1 MARSALPP
9 SPMRESIATLADPS
23 PRVSQLLEERMELVE
38 DLWET
43 VLRSECP
50 PEQAERLL
58 RLKRLSTSEAQENG
72 AQGTAPQSDTEAIV
86 QLIREMDLAEAIA
99 AARAFSL
106 YFQLVNI
113 LEQHIEE
120 DSYLESLRVQPEQA
134 STDPFLPPLAS
145 QTQPATFRQL
155 FERLRQ
161 LNVPPAQLENLLGE
175 LDIRLVFTAHPTE
188 IVRHTVRHKQRRVAT
203 LIQQLQRSSG
213 VTAEDQASLRLQ
225 LEEEIRLWWRTDEL
239 HQFKPSVLD
248 EVDYALHYFQQVLFD
263 AMPQLRQRL
272 RLALAASYPDVVP
285 PRDAFC
291 SFGSWVGSDRD
302 GNPSVT
308 PEITWRTACYQRQ
321 LMLERYIHSVSRL
334 RDQLSISMQWSQVSP
349 ALLESLEMDRLR
361 FPEIYEERAARY
373 RLEPYR
379 LKLSYTLER
388 LQLTHQRNQQLAE
401 AGWESPCDGH
411 SGLPPLPTAGG
422 GVGNLN
428 AAPPPELHYGSVDEF
443 RADLELMRDSLQST
457 GLSCEAIESLLS
469 QVHIFAFCLAS
480 LDIRQESTRHSDA
493 LDEISRYLQLPQPY
507 GEMDEGQRVSWLL
520 AELGTRRPLVPPA
533 VRWSDPTQETLA
545 VFRMLQRLQQEFGSR
560 ICRTYVI
567 SMSHT
572 VSDLLEVLLLA
583 KEAGLV
589 DPLVPCSSL
598 LVVPLFETVED
609 LQRAPTVMEQLF
621 CEPFCRSLIGASGDD
636 AGQPLQEVMLGYS
649 DSNKDSGFLS
659 SNWEIHKAQIAL
671 EKLAAQHGVALRLF
685 HGRGG
690 SVGRGGG
697 PAYQAI
703 LAQPSGT
710 LKGRIKITEQ
720 GEVLASKYS
729 LPELALYNLETVTTA
744 VLQNSLVSAPVD
756 NTPSWNELMARLAA
770 RSRDHYRALV
780 HDNPDLVAF
789 FQQVTPIEE
798 ISKLQ
803 ISSRP
808 ARRKSGA
815 KDLSSLRAIPWV
827 FGWTQSRFLLP
838 SWFGVG
844 AALEEELHRDPGQM
858 ELLRLLHQ
866 RWPFFRMLISKVEM
880 TLSKVDIDLAHHYVQ
895 ALGREENREAFERIF
910 GTIAAEFQR
919 TRDLVLRISGQERL
933 LDSDPALQLSVD
945 LRNRTIV
952 PLGYLQVALLR
963 RLRDQNRQPP
973 MSEAAMPSDDG
984 RTYSRSELLR
994 GALLTINGIAAGMR
1008 NTG

>member
-1 MARSALPP
+1 MIMPKNDPTSSSMPKASSKASDVQDSCLQH
-9 SPMRESIATLADPS
+9 LDHDPS
-23 PRVSQLLEERMELVE
+23 RLLQNRLELVE

-50 PEQAERLL
+50 PEQTERLL
-58 RLKRLSTSEAQENG
+58 RLKQLSDPINIDGSETATS
-72 AQGTAPQSDTEAIV
+72 DAIV
-86 QLIREMDLAEAIA
+86 LLIREMDLAEAIS

-113 LEQHIEE
+113 LEQRIEE
-120 DSYLESLRVQPEQA
+120 DSYLDSMSGLQVQDSEDESL
-134 STDPFLPPLAS
+134 DPFAPPLAS
-145 QTQPATFRQL
+145 QTAPATFREL
-155 FERLRQ
+155 FQRLRR
-161 LNVPPAQLENLLGE
+161 LNVPPAQLETLLQE
-175 LDIRLVFTAHPTE
+175 MDIRLVFTAHPTE
-188 IVRHTVRHKQRRVAT
+188 IVRHTVRHKQRRVAS
-203 LIQQLQRSSG
+203 LLQLLQSDCPSPG
-213 VTAEDQASLRLQ
+213 PDHESLRLQ

-239 HQFKPSVLD
+239 HQFKPTVLD

-263 AMPQLRQRL
+263 AMPQLRRRL
-272 RLALAASYPDVVP
+272 ISALSGSYPDVQVP
-285 PRDAFC
+285 QEAFC
-291 SFGSWVGSDRD
+291 TFGSWVGSDRD

-308 PEITWRTACYQRQ
+308 PEITWQTACYQRQ
-321 LMLERYIHSVSRL
+321 LMLERYVSAVQNL
-334 RDQLSISMQWSQVSP
+334 RDQLSISMQWSQVSTP
-349 ALLESLEMDRLR
+349 LLESLEMDRLR

-388 LQLTHQRNQQLAE
+388 LRLTQQRNQQLADG
-401 AGWESPCDGH
+401 GWKTSLEGKNSTVQDRT
-411 SGLPPLPTAGG
+411 SSD
-422 GVGNLN
+422 
-428 AAPPPELHYGSVDEF
+428 EFHYGSVAEF
-443 RADLELMRDSLQST
+443 RGDLELIRNSLVST
-457 GLSCEAIESLLS
+457 DLSCELLDTLLT
-469 QVHIFAFCLAS
+469 QVHIFGFSLAS

-493 LDEISRYLQLPQPY
+493 LDELTRYLNLPKSY
-507 GEMDEGQRVSWLL
+507 GAMEEDERVQWLIQ
-520 AELGTRRPLVPPA
+520 ELQTRRPLIPA
-533 VRWSDPTQETLA
+533 AVTWSNGTAETIS
-545 VFRMLQRLQQEFGSR
+545 VFRMLHRLQEEFGSR

-572 VSDLLEVLLLA
+572 ASDLLEVLLLA
-583 KEAGLV
+583 KEVGLV
-589 DPLVPCSSL
+589 DLSTGSSDL
-598 LVVPLFETVED
+598 FVVPLFETVED
-609 LQRAPTVMEQLF
+609 LQKAPAVMEQLF
-621 CEPFCRSLIGASGDD
+621 QSTIYTNLLPRVGEQL
-636 AGQPLQEVMLGYS
+636 QPLQELMLGYS

-659 SNWEIHKAQIAL
+659 SNWEIHQAQIAL
-671 EKLAAQHGVALRLF
+671 QDLAKSQGVVLRLF

-710 LKGRIKITEQ
+710 LQGRIKITEQ

-744 VLQNSLVSAPVD
+744 VLQNSLVTNQLDA
-756 NTPSWNELMARLAA
+756 TPSWNQLMSRLAA
-770 RSRDHYRALV
+770 RSREHYRALV

-789 FQQVTPIEE
+789 FQEVTPIEE

-808 ARRKSGA
+808 ARRKTGA
-815 KDLSSLRAIPWV
+815 KDLGSLRAIPWV

-844 AALEEELHRDPGQM
+844 TALAAELQADGDQLD
-858 ELLRLLHQ
+858 LLRRLHQ

-880 TLSKVDIDLAHHYVQ
+880 TLSKVDLELAHHYMIS
-895 ALGREENREAFERIF
+895 LGSDHNREAFKCIF
-910 GTIAAEFQR
+910 DTISTEYSL
-919 TRDLVLRISGQERL
+919 TRKLILAITGNSRL
-933 LDSDPALQLSVD
+933 LSADPALQLSVD

-952 PLGYLQVALLR
+952 PLGFLQVALLR

-973 MSEAAMPSDDG
+973 ISEIVGAKGEIG

>member
-1 MARSALPP
+1 MIENHSAAN
-9 SPMRESIATLADPS
+9 SAPMRQSMPTPAAASEAIPASQ
-23 PRVSQLLEERMELVE
+23 RVTRLLGERLELVE

-58 RLKRLSTSEAQENG
+58 RLKQLSDPDEADVTG
-72 AQGTAPQSDTEAIV
+72 AIV

-120 DSYLESLRVQPEQA
+120 DSYLDSLRNQENGP
-134 STDPFLPPLAS
+134 SDPFLPALAN
-145 QTQPATFRQL
+145 QTDPATFRQL
-155 FERLRQ
+155 FARLRS
-161 LNVPPAQLENLLGE
+161 LNVPPAQLEKLLRT
-175 LDIRLVFTAHPTE
+175 LDLRLVFTAHPTE

-203 LIQQLQRSSG
+203 LIQKLEQGSG
-213 VTAEDQASLRLQ
+213 LNCLERQGLRLQ

-239 HQFKPSVLD
+239 HQFKPTVLD

-263 AMPQLRQRL
+263 AMPQLRDRI
-272 RLALAASYPDVVP
+272 RAALKLSYPDVEP
-285 PRDAFC
+285 PRDSFC
-291 SFGSWVGSDRD
+291 TFGSWVGSDRD

-308 PEITWRTACYQRQ
+308 PDITWRTACYQRQ
-321 LMLERYIHSVSRL
+321 LMLERYLKAVNELS
-334 RDQLSISMQWSQVSP
+334 DQLSISMQWSQVSP

-379 LKLSYTLER
+379 LKLSYTMER
-388 LQLTHQRNQQLAE
+388 LRLTHQRNQQLAD
-401 AGWESPCDGH
+401 AGWESPCDG
-411 SGLPPLPTAGG
+411 S
-422 GVGNLN
+422 
-428 AAPPPELHYGSVDEF
+428 APPPPMGGSMAPAPTQELHYSTVDEF
-443 RADLELMRDSLQST
+443 RYDLELIQDSLERT
-457 GLSCEAIESLLS
+457 GLSCESLQHLIS
-469 QVHIFAFCLAS
+469 QAQIFAFCLAS

-493 LDEISRYLQLPQPY
+493 LDELSRYLQLAVPY
-507 GEMDEGQRVSWLL
+507 GEMDEAQRVEWLL
-520 AELGTRRPLVPPA
+520 SEIQTRRPLLPPTA
-533 VRWSDPTQETLA
+533 KWSAATAETFA

-589 DPLVPCSSL
+589 DPLAQRAGL

-609 LQRAPTVMEQLF
+609 LQRAPAVMGTLF
-621 CEPFCRSLIGASGDD
+621 RHPFYLALLGSDG
-636 AGQPLQEVMLGYS
+636 GQPLQEVMLGYS

-671 EKLAAQHGVALRLF
+671 QRLAIEHGVALRIF

-710 LKGRIKITEQ
+710 LSGRIKITEQ

-744 VLQNSLVSAPVD
+744 VLQNSLVSSPVD
-756 NTPSWNELMARLAA
+756 ETPSWNELMGRLAA

-844 AALEEELHRDPGQM
+844 AALQEELDQDPGQL
-858 ELLRLLHQ
+858 ELLRLLYQ

-880 TLSKVDIDLAHHYVQ
+880 TLSKVDLDLAHHYVQ
-895 ALGREENREAFERIF
+895 ALGRSENREAFEAIF
-910 GTIAAEFQR
+910 QSIAAEFGL
-919 TRDLVLRISGQERL
+919 TRDLVLAITGHSRL
-933 LDSDPALQLSVD
+933 LDGDPALQLSVD
-945 LRNRTIV
+945 LRNRTII
-952 PLGYLQVALLR
+952 PLGFLQVALLR

-973 MSEAAMPSDDG
+973 MSETSASSSDDG

>member
-1 MARSALPP
+1 MSGELPHNMYMVKNP
-9 SPMRESIATLADPS
+9 SNEKISNHSPVGVGDHDPGY
-23 PRVSQLLEERMELVE
+23 LLQQRLELVE
-38 DLWET
+38 DLWKT
-43 VLRSECP
+43 VLKSECP
-50 PEQAERLL
+50 SDQTERLL
-58 RLKRLSTSEAQENG
+58 RLKELSDPSKTNQDNS
-72 AQGTAPQSDTEAIV
+72 SKAIV
-86 QLIREMDLAEAIA
+86 QLITEMDLAEAIS

-113 LEQHIEE
+113 LEQRIEE
-120 DSYLESLRVQPEQA
+120 DSYLDSIEKGKVDNSVQKI
-134 STDPFLPPLAS
+134 DPFVPALAT
-145 QTQPATFRQL
+145 QTAPATFTQL
-155 FERLRQ
+155 FERLRS
-161 LNVPPAQLENLLGE
+161 LNVPPAQLDALMREM
-175 LDIRLVFTAHPTE
+175 DIRLVFTAHPTE

-203 LIQQLQRSSG
+203 LLQQLQSNNVISDS
-213 VTAEDQASLRLQ
+213 EKEIFRLQ

-239 HQFKPSVLD
+239 HQFKPTVLD

-263 AMPQLRQRL
+263 AMPQLRRRL
-272 RLALAASYPDVVP
+272 TTALASSYPDVEIP
-285 PRDAFC
+285 NEAFC
-291 SFGSWVGSDRD
+291 TFGSWVGSDRD

-321 LMLERYIHSVSRL
+321 LMLERYIASVQEL

-349 ALLESLEMDRLR
+349 PLLESLEMDRVR
-361 FPEIYEERAARY
+361 FPEVYEERAARY

-388 LQLTHQRNQQLAE
+388 LRLTQLRNKQLAD
-401 AGWESPCDGH
+401 AGWQFSPEGK
-411 SGLPPLPTAGG
+411 PLVST
-422 GVGNLN
+422 NN
-428 AAPPPELHYGSVDEF
+428 SFDEFLHYRSVDELKSE
-443 RADLELMRDSLQST
+443 LELIRNSLVST
-457 GLSCEAIESLLS
+457 DLTCEPLDTLLN
-469 QVHIFAFCLAS
+469 QVHIFGFSLAS

-493 LDEISRYLQLPQPY
+493 LDELTNYLALPESY
-507 GEMDEGQRVSWLL
+507 GVMDEESRVKWLL
-520 AELGTRRPLVPPA
+520 RELKTRRPLIPPA
-533 VRWSDPTQETLA
+533 FEWSKSTQETIS
-545 VFRMLQRLQQEFGSR
+545 VFHMLHRLQKEFGTR
-560 ICRTYVI
+560 ICRSYVI

-572 VSDLLEVLLLA
+572 ASDLLEVLLLA
-583 KEAGLV
+583 KESGLI
-589 DPLVPCSSL
+589 DPTLGAADF

-609 LQRAPTVMEQLF
+609 LQHAPSVME
-621 CEPFCRSLIGASGDD
+621 SLLKTDVYRELLPRVGEKK
-636 AGQPLQEVMLGYS
+636 QPLQELMLGYS

-671 EKLAAQHGVALRLF
+671 QDLASRQGIALRIF

-710 LKGRIKITEQ
+710 LQGRIKITEQ

-744 VLQNSLVSAPVD
+744 VIQNSLVTNKLDA
-756 NTPSWNELMARLAA
+756 TPSWNELMTRLAA
-770 RSRDHYRALV
+770 RSREHYRALV
-780 HDNPDLVAF
+780 HDNPDLVQF
-789 FQQVTPIEE
+789 FQVVTPIEE

-808 ARRKSGA
+808 ARRKTGA

-844 AALEEELHRDPGQM
+844 TALATELQTDPDQM
-858 ELLRLLHQ
+858 EMLRMLNQ

-880 TLSKVDIDLAHHYVQ
+880 TLSKVDLDVAHHYMVS
-895 ALGREENREAFERIF
+895 LGGNDNRDAFATIF
-910 GTIAAEFQR
+910 EI
-919 TRDLVLRISGQERL
+919 ISSEYSLTKKLILEITDKSKL
-933 LDSDPALQLSVD
+933 LSADPALQLSVN

-952 PLGYLQVALLR
+952 PLGFLQVALLK

-973 MSEAAMPSDDG
+973 ISEDMSIDSSQG
-984 RTYSRSELLR
+984 IRTYSRSELLR

>member
-1 MARSALPP
+1 VTKSVELPHNEFMLKKLP
-9 SPMRESIATLADPS
+9 NENIANHSTVCVEDQDPGY
-23 PRVSQLLEERMELVE
+23 LLQQRLELVE
-38 DLWET
+38 DLWKT
-43 VLRSECP
+43 VLKSECP
-50 PEQAERLL
+50 PDQTDRLL
-58 RLKRLSTSEAQENG
+58 LLKQLSDPSKTNQDNS
-72 AQGTAPQSDTEAIV
+72 SHAIV
-86 QLIREMDLAEAIA
+86 QLITEMDLAEAIS

-113 LEQHIEE
+113 LEQRIEE
-120 DSYLESLRVQPEQA
+120 DSYLESMQKEKLEHNLEKI
-134 STDPFLPPLAS
+134 DPFAPALAS
-145 QTQPATFRQL
+145 QTAPATFRQL
-155 FERLRQ
+155 FERLRR
-161 LNVPPAQLENLLGE
+161 LNVPPAQLDALMREM
-175 LDIRLVFTAHPTE
+175 DIRLVFTAHPTE

-203 LIQQLQRSSG
+203 LLQQLQSNSFISDS
-213 VTAEDQASLRLQ
+213 EKEIFRLQ

-239 HQFKPSVLD
+239 HQFKPTVLD

-263 AMPQLRQRL
+263 AMPQLRRRL
-272 RLALAASYPDVVP
+272 TTALASSYPDVEIP
-285 PRDAFC
+285 NEAFC
-291 SFGSWVGSDRD
+291 TFGSWVGSDRD

-321 LMLERYIHSVSRL
+321 LMLDRYISSVQDL
-334 RDQLSISMQWSQVSP
+334 RDQLSISMQWSQVSTP
-349 ALLESLEMDRLR
+349 LLESLEMDRVR

-379 LKLSYTLER
+379 LKLSYTIER
-388 LQLTHQRNQQLAE
+388 LRLTQLRNKQLAD
-401 AGWESPCDGH
+401 AGWQFSPEGK
-411 SGLPPLPTAGG
+411 PLMSTS
-422 GVGNLN
+422 NSFDEL
-428 AAPPPELHYGSVDEF
+428 LHYGSVDEF
-443 RADLELMRDSLQST
+443 KNELELIKNSLVST
-457 GLSCEAIESLLS
+457 NLTCEPLDTLLN
-469 QVHIFAFCLAS
+469 QVHIFGFSLAS

-493 LDEISRYLQLPQPY
+493 LDELTRYLDLPQPY
-507 GEMDEGQRVSWLL
+507 GSMDEENRVKWLMK
-520 AELGTRRPLVPPA
+520 ELQTRRPLIPPA
-533 VRWSDPTQETLA
+533 FEWSKSTQETIS
-545 VFRMLQRLQQEFGSR
+545 VFHMLHRLQKEFGTR
-560 ICRTYVI
+560 ICRSYVI

-572 VSDLLEVLLLA
+572 ASDLLEVLLLA
-583 KEAGLV
+583 KESGLI
-589 DPLVPCSSL
+589 DPTLGAADF

-609 LQRAPTVMEQLF
+609 LQRAPSVME
-621 CEPFCRSLIGASGDD
+621 SLLQADVYRELLPRVGEKI
-636 AGQPLQEVMLGYS
+636 QPLQELMLGYS

-671 EKLAAQHGVALRLF
+671 QDLASRQGIALRIF

-710 LKGRIKITEQ
+710 LQGRIKITEQ

-744 VLQNSLVSAPVD
+744 VLQNSLVTNKLDA
-756 NTPSWNELMARLAA
+756 TPSWNELMTRLAA
-770 RSRDHYRALV
+770 RSREHYRALV
-780 HDNPDLVAF
+780 HDNPELVQF
-789 FQQVTPIEE
+789 FQVVTPIEE

-844 AALEEELHRDPGQM
+844 TALATELETSPTQM
-858 ELLRLLHQ
+858 EMLRMLNQ

-880 TLSKVDIDLAHHYVQ
+880 TLSKVDLEVAHHYVVS
-895 ALGREENREAFERIF
+895 LGGNDHRDSFARIF
-910 GTIAAEFQR
+910 EI
-919 TRDLVLRISGQERL
+919 ISSEYSLTKKLILEITDKPKL
-933 LDSDPALQLSVD
+933 LSADPALQLSVN

-952 PLGYLQVALLR
+952 PLGFLQVALLK

-973 MSEAAMPSDDG
+973 MSEDLSFG
-984 RTYSRSELLR
+984 STQSSRTYSRSELLR

>member
-1 MARSALPP
+1 MIEDHSAAN
-9 SPMRESIATLADPS
+9 SAPMRQSMPTPATAIEAIPAS
-23 PRVSQLLEERMELVE
+23 QRVTRLLGDRLELVE

-58 RLKRLSTSEAQENG
+58 RLKQLSDPNEADVAG
-72 AQGTAPQSDTEAIV
+72 AIV

-120 DSYLESLRVQPEQA
+120 DSYLNSLKNQENGP
-134 STDPFLPPLAS
+134 SDPFLPALAN
-145 QTQPATFRQL
+145 QTDPATFRQL
-155 FERLRQ
+155 FARLRS
-161 LNVPPAQLENLLGE
+161 LNVPPAQLEKLLRT
-175 LDIRLVFTAHPTE
+175 LDLRLVFTAHPTE

-203 LIQQLQRSSG
+203 LIQKLEQGSG
-213 VTAEDQASLRLQ
+213 LNGLERQGLRLQ

-239 HQFKPSVLD
+239 HQFKPTVLD

-263 AMPQLRQRL
+263 AMPQLRDRI
-272 RLALAASYPDVVP
+272 RAALKLSYPDVEP
-285 PRDAFC
+285 PRDSFC
-291 SFGSWVGSDRD
+291 TFGSWVGSDRD

-308 PEITWRTACYQRQ
+308 PDITWRTACYQRQ
-321 LMLERYIHSVSRL
+321 LMLERYLKAVTELS
-334 RDQLSISMQWSQVSP
+334 DQLSISMQWSQVSP

-379 LKLSYTLER
+379 LKLSYTMER
-388 LQLTHQRNQQLAE
+388 LRLTHQRNQQLAD
-401 AGWESPCDGH
+401 AGWESPCDG
-411 SGLPPLPTAGG
+411 S
-422 GVGNLN
+422 
-428 AAPPPELHYGSVDEF
+428 APPPPMGGSLAPAPTQELHYSTVDEF
-443 RADLELMRDSLQST
+443 RYDLELIQDSLERT
-457 GLSCEAIESLLS
+457 GLSCESLQHLIS
-469 QVHIFAFCLAS
+469 QAQIFAFCLAS

-493 LDEISRYLQLPQPY
+493 LDELSRYLQLAVPY
-507 GEMDEGQRVSWLL
+507 GEMDEAQRVEWLL
-520 AELGTRRPLVPPA
+520 SEIQTRRPLLPPTA
-533 VRWSDPTQETLA
+533 KWSAATAETFA

-589 DPLVPCSSL
+589 DPIAQRAGL

-609 LQRAPTVMEQLF
+609 LQGAPAVMGTLF
-621 CEPFCRSLIGASGDD
+621 RHPFYLALLGSDG
-636 AGQPLQEVMLGYS
+636 GQPLQEVMLGYS

-671 EKLAAQHGVALRLF
+671 QRLAIEHGIALRIF

-710 LKGRIKITEQ
+710 LSGRIKITEQ

-744 VLQNSLVSAPVD
+744 VLQNSLVSSPVD
-756 NTPSWNELMARLAA
+756 ETPSWNELMGRLAA

-844 AALEEELHRDPGQM
+844 AALQEELDQDPGQL
-858 ELLRLLHQ
+858 ELLRLLYQ

-880 TLSKVDIDLAHHYVQ
+880 TLSKVDLDLAHHYVQ
-895 ALGREENREAFERIF
+895 ALGRSENREAFEAIF
-910 GTIAAEFQR
+910 QSIAAEFGL
-919 TRDLVLRISGQERL
+919 TRDLVLAITGHSRL
-933 LDSDPALQLSVD
+933 LDGDPALQLSVD
-945 LRNRTIV
+945 LRNRTII
-952 PLGYLQVALLR
+952 PLGFLQVALLR

-973 MSEAAMPSDDG
+973 MSETSASSSDDG

>member
-1 MARSALPP
+1 MIMDQRA
-9 SPMRESIATLADPS
+9 ADPAS
-23 PRVSQLLEERMELVE
+23 MRQSMPTPPTSQRVTRLLGERLELVE

-50 PEQAERLL
+50 PGQAERLL
-58 RLKRLSTSEAQENG
+58 RLKHLSDPSEGEESTGGDA
-72 AQGTAPQSDTEAIV
+72 SSAIV
-86 QLIREMDLAEAIA
+86 QLIRDMDLAEAIA

-120 DSYLESLRVQPEQA
+120 DSYLDSLKNQG
-134 STDPFLPPLAS
+134 SCNSDPFLPALAN
-145 QTQPATFRQL
+145 QTDPATFRQL
-155 FERLRQ
+155 FERLRS
-161 LNVPPAQLENLLGE
+161 LNVPPAQLENLLSS
-175 LDIRLVFTAHPTE
+175 LDLRLVFTAHPTE

-203 LIQQLQRSSG
+203 LIQKLEQGSG
-213 VTAEDQASLRLQ
+213 LNSLERHSLRLQ

-239 HQFKPSVLD
+239 HQFKPTVLD

-263 AMPQLRQRL
+263 AMPQLRDRI
-272 RLALAASYPDVVP
+272 RTALKVSYPDVEP

-291 SFGSWVGSDRD
+291 TFGSWVGSDRD

-308 PEITWRTACYQRQ
+308 PDITWRTACYQRQ
-321 LMLERYIHSVSRL
+321 LMLERYVKAVTEL

-379 LKLSYTLER
+379 LKLTYTLER
-388 LQLTHQRNQQLAE
+388 LRLTHQRNQQLAD
-401 AGWESPCDGH
+401 AGWESPCDG
-411 SGLPPLPTAGG
+411 S
-422 GVGNLN
+422 
-428 AAPPPELHYGSVDEF
+428 APPPPMGGSLTPPASQELHYSTVDEF
-443 RADLELMRDSLQST
+443 RNDLELIQDSLEGT
-457 GLSCEAIESLLS
+457 GLSCELLQHLIS
-469 QVHIFAFCLAS
+469 QAQIFAFCLAS

-493 LDEISRYLQLPQPY
+493 LDELSRYLQLPVPY
-507 GEMDEGQRVSWLL
+507 GEMDEQQRVEWLL
-520 AELGTRRPLVPPA
+520 TELQTRRPLLPPA
-533 VRWSDPTQETLA
+533 AQWSAAAAETFA

-589 DPLVPCSSL
+589 DPMAQRAGL

-609 LQRAPTVMEQLF
+609 LQGAPAVMGTLFRHPFYRAL
-621 CEPFCRSLIGASGDD
+621 LASDG
-636 AGQPLQEVMLGYS
+636 GQPLQEVMLGYS

-671 EKLAAQHGVALRLF
+671 QRLAIEHGVALRIF

-703 LAQPSGT
+703 LAQPGGT
-710 LKGRIKITEQ
+710 LSGRIKITEQ

-744 VLQNSLVSAPVD
+744 VLQNSLVSTPVD
-756 NTPSWNELMARLAA
+756 DTPSWNDLMGRLAA

-808 ARRKSGA
+808 ARRKGGA

-844 AALEEELHRDPGQM
+844 AALQEELHQDPGQM
-858 ELLRLLHQ
+858 ELLRLLYQ

-880 TLSKVDIDLAHHYVQ
+880 TLSKVDLDLAHHYVQ
-895 ALGREENREAFERIF
+895 ALGRSEHHEAFEHIF
-910 GTIAAEFQR
+910 QVIAAEFVL
-919 TRDLVLRISGQERL
+919 TRDLVLAITGHSRL
-933 LDSDPALQLSVD
+933 LDGDPALQLSVD
-945 LRNRTIV
+945 LRNRTII
-952 PLGYLQVALLR
+952 PLGFLQVALLR

-973 MSEAAMPSDDG
+973 MSEATAAASDDG

>member
-1 MARSALPP
+1 MIENHSAAN
-9 SPMRESIATLADPS
+9 SAPMRQSMPTPAAAIEAIPASQ
-23 PRVSQLLEERMELVE
+23 RVTRLLGERLELVE

-58 RLKRLSTSEAQENG
+58 RLKQLSDPDEADVTG
-72 AQGTAPQSDTEAIV
+72 AIV

-120 DSYLESLRVQPEQA
+120 DSYLDSLKNQENGP
-134 STDPFLPPLAS
+134 SDPFLPALAN
-145 QTQPATFRQL
+145 QTDPATFRQL
-155 FERLRQ
+155 FARLRS
-161 LNVPPAQLENLLGE
+161 LNVPPAQLEKLLRT
-175 LDIRLVFTAHPTE
+175 LDLRLVFTAHPTE

-203 LIQQLQRSSG
+203 LIQKLEQGSG
-213 VTAEDQASLRLQ
+213 LNCLERQGLRLQ

-239 HQFKPSVLD
+239 HQFKPTVLD

-263 AMPQLRQRL
+263 AMPQLRDRI
-272 RLALAASYPDVVP
+272 RAALKLSYPDVEP
-285 PRDAFC
+285 PRDSFC
-291 SFGSWVGSDRD
+291 TFGSWVGSDRD

-308 PEITWRTACYQRQ
+308 PDITWRTACYQRQ
-321 LMLERYIHSVSRL
+321 LMLERYLKAVNELS
-334 RDQLSISMQWSQVSP
+334 DQLSISMQWSQVSP

-379 LKLSYTLER
+379 LKLSYTMER
-388 LQLTHQRNQQLAE
+388 LRLTHQRNQQLAD
-401 AGWESPCDGH
+401 AGWESPCDG
-411 SGLPPLPTAGG
+411 S
-422 GVGNLN
+422 
-428 AAPPPELHYGSVDEF
+428 APPPPMGGSMAPAPTQELHYSTVDEF
-443 RADLELMRDSLQST
+443 RYDLELIQDSLERT
-457 GLSCEAIESLLS
+457 GLSCESLQHLIS
-469 QVHIFAFCLAS
+469 QAQIFAFCLAS

-493 LDEISRYLQLPQPY
+493 LDELSRYLQLAVPY
-507 GEMDEGQRVSWLL
+507 GEMDEAQRVEWLL
-520 AELGTRRPLVPPA
+520 SEIQTRRPLLPPTA
-533 VRWSDPTQETLA
+533 KWSAATAETFA

-589 DPLVPCSSL
+589 DPIAQRAGL

-609 LQRAPTVMEQLF
+609 LQGAPAVMGTLF
-621 CEPFCRSLIGASGDD
+621 RHPFYLALLGSDG
-636 AGQPLQEVMLGYS
+636 GQPLQEVMLGYS

-671 EKLAAQHGVALRLF
+671 QRLAIEHGVALRIF

-710 LKGRIKITEQ
+710 LSGRIKITEQ

-744 VLQNSLVSAPVD
+744 VLQNSLVSSPVD
-756 NTPSWNELMARLAA
+756 ETPSWNELMGRLAA

-844 AALEEELHRDPGQM
+844 AALQEELDQDPGQL
-858 ELLRLLHQ
+858 ELLRLLYQ

-880 TLSKVDIDLAHHYVQ
+880 TLSKVDLDLAHHYVQ
-895 ALGREENREAFERIF
+895 ALGRSENREAFEAIF
-910 GTIAAEFQR
+910 QSIAAEFGL
-919 TRDLVLRISGQERL
+919 TRDLVLAITGHSRL
-933 LDSDPALQLSVD
+933 LDGDPALQLSVD
-945 LRNRTIV
+945 LRNRTII
-952 PLGYLQVALLR
+952 PLGFLQVALLR

-973 MSEAAMPSDDG
+973 MSETSASSSDDG

>member
-1 MARSALPP
+1 MRQSSPVPALAPNGAP
-9 SPMRESIATLADPS
+9 SEVPQGVTR
-23 PRVSQLLEERMELVE
+23 LLMERLELVE
-38 DLWET
+38 DLWLT
-43 VLRSECP
+43 VLRSECTPPQVERLIRLKELSGPLNP
-50 PEQAERLL
+50 PEV
-58 RLKRLSTSEAQENG
+58 
-72 AQGTAPQSDTEAIV
+72 TEADEQAGFRSGDSKAIIGV
-86 QLIREMDLAEAIA
+86 IWEMDLADGIA

-120 DSYLESLRVQPEQA
+120 DTYLESLRRAPA
-134 STDPFLPPLAS
+134 TTSSDPFLPPLAS
-145 QTQPATFRQL
+145 QSDPATFRQL
-155 FERLRQ
+155 FERLRA
-161 LNVPPAQLENLLGE
+161 LNVPPGQLEHLLRE

-188 IVRHTVRHKQRRVAT
+188 IVRHTVRHKQRRVAA
-203 LIQQLQRSSG
+203 LIHKLQDDGSLSSDERG
-213 VTAEDQASLRLQ
+213 LLRQQ

-248 EVDYALHYFQQVLFD
+248 EVDYALHYFQQVLFN
-263 AMPQLRQRL
+263 AMPQLQQRI
-272 RLALAASYPDVVP
+272 RSALASSYPDVEP
-285 PRDAFC
+285 PSDSFC
-291 SFGSWVGSDRD
+291 TFGSWVGADRD

-308 PEITWRTACYQRQ
+308 TAITWRTACYQRQ
-321 LMLERYIHSVSRL
+321 LMVEHYIKAVSEL

-349 ALLESLEMDRLR
+349 SLLESLEMDRIR
-361 FPEIYEERAARY
+361 FPEIYEARAARY

-379 LKLSYTLER
+379 LKLSYILER
-388 LQLTHQRNQQLAE
+388 LNLTLQRNKLLSE
-401 AGWESPCDGH
+401 SGWEAPCDGH
-411 SGLPPLPTAGG
+411 SGLEWSSG
-422 GVGNLN
+422 GVGG
-428 AAPPPELHYGSVDEF
+428 ATSAQELHYGSVEEF
-443 RADLELMRDSLQST
+443 RADLELIRDSLQAT
-457 GLSCEAIESLLS
+457 GLGCEALNDLLS
-469 QVHIFAFCLAS
+469 QVHTFAFCLAS

-493 LDEISRYLQLPQPY
+493 IDEVSRYLQFPVPY
-507 GEMDEGQRVSWLL
+507 GEMDEAQRVEWLIREIQTL
-520 AELGTRRPLVPPA
+520 RPLVPPA
-533 VRWSDPTQETLA
+533 ARWTDLTAETLA
-545 VFRMLQRLQQEFGSR
+545 VFRMLQRLQQEFGPR
-560 ICRTYVI
+560 VCRTYVI

-589 DPLVPCSSL
+589 DPMARRSAL
-598 LVVPLFETVED
+598 LVIPLFETVED
-609 LQRAPTVMEQLF
+609 LQRAPAVMDQLF
-621 CEPFCRSLIGASGDD
+621 SNPFYRDLLTSSGTRGE
-636 AGQPLQEVMLGYS
+636 ALQEVMLGYS

-659 SNWEIHKAQIAL
+659 SNWEIHRAQIAL
-671 EKLAAQHGVALRLF
+671 QGLANRHEVALRIF

-710 LKGRIKITEQ
+710 LRGRIKITEQ

-744 VLQNSLVSAPVD
+744 VLQNSMVSTPVD
-756 NTPSWNELMARLAA
+756 DTPTWNALMARLAA
-770 RSRDHYRALV
+770 YSRDHYRALV

-808 ARRKSGA
+808 TRRKSGA
-815 KDLSSLRAIPWV
+815 RDLSGLRAIPWV

-838 SWFGVG
+838 SWYGVG
-844 AALEEELHRDPGQM
+844 TALDRELREDPDQI
-858 ELLRLLHQ
+858 ELLQLLYQ

-880 TLSKVDIDLAHHYVQ
+880 TLAKVDLELAQHYVRS
-895 ALGREENREAFERIF
+895 LGRPQHREAFEIIF
-910 GTIAAEFQR
+910 ASIASEFR
-919 TRDLVLRISGQERL
+919 LTRELILRISGHRRL

-952 PLGYLQVALLR
+952 PLGFLQVALLR

-973 MSEAAMPSDDG
+973 MSEGSGSGSLDG
-984 RTYSRSELLR
+984 HTYSRSELLR

>member
-1 MARSALPP
+1 MIENHSAAN
-9 SPMRESIATLADPS
+9 SAPMRQSMPTPATAIEAIPAS
-23 PRVSQLLEERMELVE
+23 QRVTRLLGERLELVE

-58 RLKRLSTSEAQENG
+58 RLKQLSDPNEADVAG
-72 AQGTAPQSDTEAIV
+72 AIV

-120 DSYLESLRVQPEQA
+120 DSYLDSLKNQENGP
-134 STDPFLPPLAS
+134 SDPFLPALAN
-145 QTQPATFRQL
+145 QTDPATFRQL
-155 FERLRQ
+155 FARLRS
-161 LNVPPAQLENLLGE
+161 LNVPPAQLEKLLRT
-175 LDIRLVFTAHPTE
+175 LDLRLVFTAHPTE

-203 LIQQLQRSSG
+203 LIQKLEQGSG
-213 VTAEDQASLRLQ
+213 LNGLERQGLRLQ

-239 HQFKPSVLD
+239 HQFKPTVLD

-263 AMPQLRQRL
+263 AMPQLRDRI
-272 RLALAASYPDVVP
+272 RAALKLSYPDVEP
-285 PRDAFC
+285 PRDSFC
-291 SFGSWVGSDRD
+291 TFGSWVGSDRD

-308 PEITWRTACYQRQ
+308 PDITWRTACYQRQ
-321 LMLERYIHSVSRL
+321 LMLERYLKAVNELS
-334 RDQLSISMQWSQVSP
+334 DQLSISMQWSQVSP

-379 LKLSYTLER
+379 LKLSYTMER
-388 LQLTHQRNQQLAE
+388 LRLTHQRNQQLAD
-401 AGWESPCDGH
+401 AGWESPCDG
-411 SGLPPLPTAGG
+411 S
-422 GVGNLN
+422 
-428 AAPPPELHYGSVDEF
+428 APPPPMGGSMAPAPTQELHYSTVDEF
-443 RADLELMRDSLQST
+443 RYDLELIQDSLERT
-457 GLSCEAIESLLS
+457 GLSCESLQHLIS
-469 QVHIFAFCLAS
+469 QAQIFAFCLAS

-493 LDEISRYLQLPQPY
+493 LDELSRYLQLAVPY
-507 GEMDEGQRVSWLL
+507 GEMDEAQRVEWLL
-520 AELGTRRPLVPPA
+520 SEIQTRRPLLPPTA
-533 VRWSDPTQETLA
+533 KWSAATAETFA

-589 DPLVPCSSL
+589 DPIAQRAGL

-609 LQRAPTVMEQLF
+609 LQGAPAVMGTLF
-621 CEPFCRSLIGASGDD
+621 RHPFYLALLGSDG
-636 AGQPLQEVMLGYS
+636 GQPLQEVMLGYS

-671 EKLAAQHGVALRLF
+671 QRLAIEHGIALRIF

-710 LKGRIKITEQ
+710 LSGRIKITEQ

-744 VLQNSLVSAPVD
+744 VLQNSLVSSPVD
-756 NTPSWNELMARLAA
+756 ETPSWNELMGRLAA

-844 AALEEELHRDPGQM
+844 AALQEELDQDPGQL
-858 ELLRLLHQ
+858 ELLRLLYQ

-880 TLSKVDIDLAHHYVQ
+880 TLSKVDLDLAHHYVQ
-895 ALGREENREAFERIF
+895 ALGRSENREAFEAIF
-910 GTIAAEFQR
+910 QSIAAEFGL
-919 TRDLVLRISGQERL
+919 TRDLVLAITGHSRL
-933 LDSDPALQLSVD
+933 LDGDPALQLSVD
-945 LRNRTIV
+945 LRNRTII
-952 PLGYLQVALLR
+952 PLGFLQVALLR

-973 MSEAAMPSDDG
+973 MSETSASSSDDG

>member
-1 MARSALPP
+1 MIENHSAAN
-9 SPMRESIATLADPS
+9 SAPMRQSMPTPAAAIEAIPASQ
-23 PRVSQLLEERMELVE
+23 RVTRLLGERLELVE

-50 PEQAERLL
+50 TEQAERLL
-58 RLKRLSTSEAQENG
+58 RLKQLSDPDEADVSG
-72 AQGTAPQSDTEAIV
+72 AIV

-120 DSYLESLRVQPEQA
+120 DSYLDSLKNQENCP
-134 STDPFLPPLAS
+134 SDPFLPALAN
-145 QTQPATFRQL
+145 QTDPATFRQL
-155 FERLRQ
+155 FTRLRS
-161 LNVPPAQLENLLGE
+161 LNVPPAQLEKLLRT
-175 LDIRLVFTAHPTE
+175 LDLRLVFTAHPTE

-203 LIQQLQRSSG
+203 LIQKLEQGSG
-213 VTAEDQASLRLQ
+213 LNCLERQGLRLQ

-239 HQFKPSVLD
+239 HQFKPTVLD

-263 AMPQLRQRL
+263 AMPQLRDRI
-272 RLALAASYPDVVP
+272 RAALKLSYPDVEP
-285 PRDAFC
+285 PRDSFC
-291 SFGSWVGSDRD
+291 TFGSWVGSDRD

-308 PEITWRTACYQRQ
+308 PDITWRTACYQRQ
-321 LMLERYIHSVSRL
+321 LMLERYLKAVTELS
-334 RDQLSISMQWSQVSP
+334 DQLSISMQWSQVSP

-379 LKLSYTLER
+379 LKLSYTMER
-388 LQLTHQRNQQLAE
+388 LRLTHQRNQQLAD
-401 AGWESPCDGH
+401 AGWESPCDG
-411 SGLPPLPTAGG
+411 S
-422 GVGNLN
+422 
-428 AAPPPELHYGSVDEF
+428 APPPPMGGSMAPAPTQELHYSTVDEF
-443 RADLELMRDSLQST
+443 RYDLELIQDSLERT
-457 GLSCEAIESLLS
+457 GLSCESLQHLIS
-469 QVHIFAFCLAS
+469 QAQIFAFCLAS

-493 LDEISRYLQLPQPY
+493 LDELSRYLQLALPY
-507 GEMDEGQRVSWLL
+507 GEMDEAQRVEWLL
-520 AELGTRRPLVPPA
+520 SEIQTRRPLLPPTA
-533 VRWSDPTQETLA
+533 KWTAATAETFA

-589 DPLVPCSSL
+589 DPIAQRAGL

-609 LQRAPTVMEQLF
+609 LQGAPAVMGTLF
-621 CEPFCRSLIGASGDD
+621 RHPFYLALLGSDG
-636 AGQPLQEVMLGYS
+636 GQPLQEVMLGYS

-671 EKLAAQHGVALRLF
+671 QRLAIEHGVALRIF

-710 LKGRIKITEQ
+710 LSGRIKITEQ

-744 VLQNSLVSAPVD
+744 VLQNSLVSSPVD
-756 NTPSWNELMARLAA
+756 ETPSWNELMGRLAA

-844 AALEEELHRDPGQM
+844 AALQEELDQDPGQL
-858 ELLRLLHQ
+858 ELLRLLYQ

-880 TLSKVDIDLAHHYVQ
+880 TLSKVDLDLAHHYVQ
-895 ALGREENREAFERIF
+895 ALGRSENREAFEAIF
-910 GTIAAEFQR
+910 QSIAAEFGL
-919 TRDLVLRISGQERL
+919 TRDLVLAITGHSRL
-933 LDSDPALQLSVD
+933 LDGDPALQLSVD
-945 LRNRTIV
+945 LRNRTII
-952 PLGYLQVALLR
+952 PLGFLQVALLR

-973 MSEAAMPSDDG
+973 MSETSASSSDDG

>member
-1 MARSALPP
+1 MAKPESTSASMQQSSAQKP
-9 SPMRESIATLADPS
+9 DCDQ
-23 PRVSQLLEERMELVE
+23 PRAILEGQQPGRLLQNRLELVE
-38 DLWET
+38 DLWQT

-50 PEQAERLL
+50 PDQAERLL
-58 RLKRLSTSEAQENG
+58 RLKQLSEPLALEGADENSTS
-72 AQGTAPQSDTEAIV
+72 TAIV
-86 QLIREMDLAEAIA
+86 LLIKEMDLAEAIT

-113 LEQHIEE
+113 LEQRIEE
-120 DSYLESLRVQPEQA
+120 DSYLA
-134 STDPFLPPLAS
+134 SMSSGKGNNDQDKLYDPFAPPLAT
-145 QTQPATFRQL
+145 QTEPATFREL
-155 FERLRQ
+155 FERLRR
-161 LNVPPAQLENLLGE
+161 LNVPPAQLETLLQE
-175 LDIRLVFTAHPTE
+175 MDIRLVFTAHPTE
-188 IVRHTVRHKQRRVAT
+188 IVRHTVRHKQRRVAS
-203 LIQQLQRSSG
+203 LLQQLQSDPTKSIS
-213 VTAEDQASLRLQ
+213 EKESLRLQ

-272 RLALAASYPDVVP
+272 INAMAESYPDVHIP
-285 PRDAFC
+285 QAAFC
-291 SFGSWVGSDRD
+291 TFGSWVGSDRD

-321 LMLERYIHSVSRL
+321 LMLERYVNAVQSL
-334 RDQLSISMQWSQVSP
+334 RDQLSISMQWSQVSTP
-349 ALLESLEMDRLR
+349 LLESLEMDRLR
-361 FPEIYEERAARY
+361 FPEVYEERAARY

-388 LQLTHQRNQQLAE
+388 LKLTQQRNQQLAE
-401 AGWESPCDGH
+401 AGWQ
-411 SGLPPLPTAGG
+411 T
-422 GVGNLN
+422 
-428 AAPPPELHYGSVDEF
+428 PPEGLNPSPNMISAGEALHYKSVAEF
-443 RADLELMRDSLQST
+443 RSDLELIRNSLVST
-457 GLSCEAIESLLS
+457 DLSCEPLDTLLN
-469 QVHIFAFCLAS
+469 QVHIFAFSLAS
-480 LDIRQESTRHSDA
+480 LDIRQESNRHSDA
-493 LDEISRYLQLPQPY
+493 LDEVTRYLNLPKAY
-507 GEMDEGQRVSWLL
+507 GDMPENERVQWLME
-520 AELGTRRPLVPPA
+520 ELQTRRPLIPSA
-533 VRWSDPTQETLA
+533 VIWSPSTAETVA
-545 VFRMLQRLQQEFGSR
+545 VFRMLHRLQEEFGSR

-583 KEAGLV
+583 KEADLV
-589 DPLVPCSSL
+589 DPEAGHAEL

-609 LQRAPTVMEQLF
+609 LQRAPAVMDALLNSPVYRNLLPRVSEQV
-621 CEPFCRSLIGASGDD
+621 
-636 AGQPLQEVMLGYS
+636 QPLQELMLGYS

-659 SNWEIHKAQIAL
+659 SNWEIHQAQIAL
-671 EKLAAQHGVALRLF
+671 QDLANRQGVALRLF

-710 LKGRIKITEQ
+710 VRGRIKITEQ

-729 LPELALYNLETVTTA
+729 LPELALYNLETFTTA
-744 VLQNSLVSAPVD
+744 VLQNSLVTNQLDA
-756 NTPSWNELMARLAA
+756 TPSWNQLMTRLAG
-770 RSRDHYRALV
+770 RSREHYRALV
-780 HDNPDLVAF
+780 HNNPDLVAF

-844 AALEEELHRDPGQM
+844 TALAAEVESDADQLD
-858 ELLRLLHQ
+858 LLRRLHQ

-880 TLSKVDIDLAHHYVQ
+880 TLSKVDLDLAHHYMTS
-895 ALGREENREAFERIF
+895 LGSEDYREAFNRIF
-910 GTIAAEFQR
+910 EIIETEYSL
-919 TRDLVLRISGQERL
+919 TRRLVLNITGQPRL
-933 LDSDPALQLSVD
+933 LGADPALQQSVD

-952 PLGYLQVALLR
+952 PLGFLQVALLR
-963 RLRDQNRQPP
+963 KLRNQNRQPP
-973 MSEAAMPSDDG
+973 MNDAGDG

>member
-1 MARSALPP
+1 MLKNPLNENISNH
-9 SPMRESIATLADPS
+9 STVHVEDQDPGY
-23 PRVSQLLEERMELVE
+23 LLQQRLELVE
-38 DLWET
+38 DLWQT
-43 VLRSECP
+43 VLKSECP
-50 PEQAERLL
+50 PDQTDRLL
-58 RLKRLSTSEAQENG
+58 LLKQLSDPSKTNQDNASK
-72 AQGTAPQSDTEAIV
+72 AIV
-86 QLIREMDLAEAIA
+86 QLITEMDLAEAIA

-113 LEQHIEE
+113 LEQRIEE
-120 DSYLESLRVQPEQA
+120 DSYLNSMKKGKLDH
-134 STDPFLPPLAS
+134 SSDTIDPFAPALAS
-145 QTQPATFRQL
+145 QTAPATFRQL
-155 FERLRQ
+155 FERLRR
-161 LNVPPAQLENLLGE
+161 LNVPPAQLDALMREM
-175 LDIRLVFTAHPTE
+175 DIRLVFTAHPTE

-203 LIQQLQRSSG
+203 LLQHLQSSNSG
-213 VTAEDQASLRLQ
+213 ISDSEREIFRLQ

-239 HQFKPSVLD
+239 HQFKPTVLD
-248 EVDYALHYFQQVLFD
+248 EVDYALHYFQQVLFE
-263 AMPQLRQRL
+263 AMPQLRRRL
-272 RLALAASYPDVVP
+272 TTALASSYPDVEIP
-285 PRDAFC
+285 NEAFC
-291 SFGSWVGSDRD
+291 TFGSWVGSDRD

-321 LMLERYIHSVSRL
+321 LMLDRYIASVQEL
-334 RDQLSISMQWSQVSP
+334 RDQLSISMQWSQVSSP
-349 ALLESLEMDRLR
+349 LLESLEMDRVR
-361 FPEIYEERAARY
+361 FPEVYEERAARY

-388 LQLTHQRNQQLAE
+388 LRLTQLRNKQLADS
-401 AGWESPCDGH
+401 GWQFSPEGK
-411 SGLPPLPTAGG
+411 PLMST
-422 GVGNLN
+422 NN
-428 AAPPPELHYGSVDEF
+428 SFDEFLHYRSIDEF
-443 RADLELMRDSLQST
+443 KNELELIRNSLVST
-457 GLSCEAIESLLS
+457 DLTCEPLDTLLN
-469 QVHIFAFCLAS
+469 QVHIFGFSLAS

-493 LDEISRYLQLPQPY
+493 LDELTRYLDLPKSY
-507 GEMDEGQRVSWLL
+507 EEMDEDSRIIWLMK
-520 AELGTRRPLVPPA
+520 ELQTRRPLIPPA
-533 VRWSDPTQETLA
+533 FEWSKSTQETIS
-545 VFRMLQRLQQEFGSR
+545 VFHMLNRLQKEFGTR
-560 ICRTYVI
+560 ICRSYVI

-572 VSDLLEVLLLA
+572 ASDLLEVLLLA
-583 KEAGLV
+583 KEAGLI
-589 DPLVPCSSL
+589 DPTLGSADF

-609 LQRAPTVMEQLF
+609 LQRAPSVME
-621 CEPFCRSLIGASGDD
+621 SLLQAEVYRNLLPQVGEKI
-636 AGQPLQEVMLGYS
+636 QPLQELMLGYS

-671 EKLAAQHGVALRLF
+671 QDLASRQGIALRIF

-710 LKGRIKITEQ
+710 LQGRIKITEQ

-744 VLQNSLVSAPVD
+744 VLQNSLVTNKLDA
-756 NTPSWNELMARLAA
+756 TPSWNELMTKLAA
-770 RSRDHYRALV
+770 RSREHYRALV
-780 HDNPDLVAF
+780 HDNPELVQF
-789 FQQVTPIEE
+789 FQVVTPIEE

-844 AALEEELHRDPGQM
+844 TALAAELKTDPDQM
-858 ELLRLLHQ
+858 EMLRMLNQ

-880 TLSKVDIDLAHHYVQ
+880 TLSKVDLEVAHHYMVS
-895 ALGREENREAFERIF
+895 LGGNENRASFARIF
-910 GTIAAEFQR
+910 EI
-919 TRDLVLRISGQERL
+919 ISNEYSLTKKLILEITDKPKL
-933 LDSDPALQLSVD
+933 LSADPALQLSVN

-952 PLGYLQVALLR
+952 PLGFLQVALLK

-973 MSEAAMPSDDG
+973 ISEDMSNDSTQSS